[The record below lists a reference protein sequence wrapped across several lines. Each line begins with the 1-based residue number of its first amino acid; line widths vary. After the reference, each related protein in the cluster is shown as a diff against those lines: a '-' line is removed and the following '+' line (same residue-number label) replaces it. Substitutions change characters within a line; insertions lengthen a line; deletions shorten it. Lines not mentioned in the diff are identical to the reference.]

1 MLSFYE
7 RYGLLNMKEFYTI
20 DVAGIK
26 RDLPLCRLTDELYIG
41 AFVIFGDVE
50 LTEVSAKALLEK
62 APDFDIMVTAES
74 KGIPLAHEMARQSG
88 KNTYILARKAPK
100 LYMKN
105 VIKTEVKSIT
115 TSKVQT
121 LYIDQSD
128 VDKMNGKRVLI
139 VDDVISTG
147 ESLHALEALVERS
160 GGTIVGR
167 MAILAEGDAIG
178 RPDITYV
185 QKLPLFDKNGDPI
198 Q

>member
-1 MLSFYE
+1 
-7 RYGLLNMKEFYTI
+7 MKEFYTI
-20 DVAGIK
+20 DVAGVK

-50 LTEVSAKALLEK
+50 MTEVSARALLEK

-115 TSKVQT
+115 TAKDQT
-121 LYIDQSD
+121 LNIDQTD
-128 VDKMNGKRVLI
+128 VDRMKGKRVLI
-139 VDDVISTG
+139 VDDVI
-147 ESLHALEALVERS
+147 
-160 GGTIVGR
+160 
-167 MAILAEGDAIG
+167 
-178 RPDITYV
+178 
-185 QKLPLFDKNGDPI
+185 
-198 Q
+198 

>member
-1 MLSFYE
+1 
-7 RYGLLNMKEFYTI
+7 MKEFYTI
-20 DVAGIK
+20 DVAGVK

-50 LTEVSAKALLEK
+50 MTEVSARALLEK

-115 TSKVQT
+115 TAKVQT
-121 LYIDQSD
+121 LYIDQTD
-128 VDKMNGKRVLI
+128 VDRMKGKRVLI

-147 ESLHALEALVERS
+147 ESLHALEALVEQS
-160 GGTIVGR
+160 GGEIVGR
-167 MAILAEGDAIG
+167 MAILAEGDAIA

-185 QKLPLFDKNGDPI
+185 QKLPLFDRNGDPL

>member
-1 MLSFYE
+1 
-7 RYGLLNMKEFYTI
+7 MKEFYTI
-20 DVAGIK
+20 DVAGVK
-26 RDLPLCRLTDELYIG
+26 RDLPLCRLTDDLYIG

-50 LTEVSAKALLEK
+50 MTEVSAKALLDK

-115 TSKVQT
+115 TAKVQT
-121 LYIDQSD
+121 LYIDQTD
-128 VDKMNGKRVLI
+128 VDRMRGKRVLI

-147 ESLHALEALVERS
+147 ESLHALEALVEQS
-160 GGTIVGR
+160 GGEIVGR
-167 MAILAEGDAIG
+167 MAILAEGDAID

-185 QKLPLFDKNGDPI
+185 QKLPLFDKNGDPL